1 MEIKQIRYFMW
12 VYEEGSFSKAAQK
25 ARVAQPVLSMQIRRL
40 EDEYGVQLFERHARG
55 IKPTDAGEKLYGRC
69 VAIMLNV
76 TLAEED
82 LRPAHHEDMLTG
94 QIHVGLSGMFNRS
107 LLKNVLL
114 PFMERHPQVDV
125 TISES
130 YTGTLVEWVRDGMI
144 DFALGAR
151 PVVEG
156 NLVQRLVYQDRVVL
170 MSGSPLFGPSFSPCD
185 LTRTDRLKLILPTT
199 KHSFGKVTQEYI
211 ERGIIKVA
219 KVIEINSTVGSI
231 GIAMNSDW
239 AVMASF
245 IAVLDDLENPGA
257 YIYPVT
263 APAIPFDLYTVYD
276 RRRPLSAV
284 ARKFIEM
291 IEAELRKVDELW
303 SRMPR

>member
-1 MEIKQIRYFMW
+1 
-12 VYEEGSFSKAAQK
+12 
-25 ARVAQPVLSMQIRRL
+25 
-40 EDEYGVQLFERHARG
+40 
-55 IKPTDAGEKLYGRC
+55 
-69 VAIMLNV
+69 
-76 TLAEED
+76 
-82 LRPAHHEDMLTG
+82 
-94 QIHVGLSGMFNRS
+94 MFNRS

-114 PFMERHPQVDV
+114 PFMERYPHVDV

-170 MSGSPLFGPSFSPCD
+170 LSGSPLFGPSFSPCD

-219 KVIEINSTVGSI
+219 KVIEINSTVGSV

-239 AVMASF
+239 AAMASF
-245 IAVLDDLENPGA
+245 MAVLDDLENPRA
-257 YIYPVT
+257 FIYPVA
-263 APAIPFDLYTVYD
+263 APAISFDLYAIYD
-276 RRRPLSAV
+276 RRRPLSAAAKLFV
-284 ARKFIEM
+284 QM
-291 IEAELRKVDELW
+291 IEIELDRVDDLW
-303 SRMPR
+303 GRMSR